1 MPHARLASVVLA
13 FILMLP
19 ALSVADERPN
29 ILWITSE
36 DNNVQWVGCYGNPN
50 GDTPRIDEMAGE
62 GFRYTHCFANTPV
75 CSPQRSVW
83 ITGIHAV
90 SMGTHPMRSRYD
102 IPHNLIRYYPDELR
116 AAGYF
121 SLKPGKTDCNIGGRD
136 DREPWDKGQVDFK
149 TLKDKQPFFSIINIG
164 DSHES
169 RAHGDVENTQ
179 HDPAQ
184 VKLAPY
190 HPDLPVIR
198 KNYAKY
204 QDAVKR
210 MDSKVGQVLDDLA
223 ASGLHENTVVIY
235 NSDHGGVM
243 ARSKR
248 FLVDT
253 GIHCPLIVRI
263 PPKFKSFYPAE
274 TPGMAVN
281 RILSFIDMPKT
292 WLALAGAKIPAEMQG
307 HVFLGPSQDTERE
320 FHVAYRGRMDERC
333 DNSRA
338 VRDKQ
343 FLYIRN
349 FMPYVP
355 RGQYLTYLWHAQA
368 TKAWEAHH
376 RAGKTDAVTGRFFRN
391 KPVEEL
397 YDTTKDPYSI
407 NNLAGSDEHQEVLE
421 NMRGRLRQ
429 WQAEHY
435 DAAML
440 PEAEMVTRAQKYKT
454 TIYEMVRDPKKF
466 PIAKY
471 LEASDIALAKSADN
485 RQSLESMLA
494 SEDSGVRYWGSVGLF
509 LLGEQATDSKP
520 ALRKALGDDCH
531 EVVAMAAWSL
541 FNLGEKE
548 TGRSALRGLLENNSY
563 AALKVANV
571 IGWMGEGYDFYRP
584 ALLSC
589 KTSVQDS
596 YLARIKKT
604 VQSTTP
610 QTK

>member
-1 MPHARLASVVLA
+1 MLHARLASVALVFL
-13 FILMLP
+13 LTLP
-19 ALSVADERPN
+19 AMSVADERPN

-36 DNNVQWVGCYGNPN
+36 DNNIQWVGCYGNPN

-90 SMGTHPMRSRYD
+90 SMGTHPMRSRYN
-102 IPHNLIRYYPDELR
+102 IPHDKIQYYPDALR

-179 HDPAQ
+179 HDPAR

-281 RILSFIDMPKT
+281 RIVSFIDMPKT

-307 HVFLGPSQDTERE
+307 RVFLGPSQDTERE

-397 YDTTKDPYSI
+397 YDTTQDPYSI
-407 NNLAGSDEHQEVLE
+407 NNLAGSDEHQEVIE

-440 PEAEMVTRAQKYKT
+440 PEAEMVTRAQKYNT

-563 AALKVANV
+563 AALKVANI
-571 IGWMGEGYDFYRP
+571 IGWMGEGYDFYRQ

>member
-1 MPHARLASVVLA
+1 MDLKPIKLLLLISCLVPLN
-13 FILMLP
+13 
-19 ALSVADERPN
+19 LSAADERPN

-36 DNNVQWVGCYGNPN
+36 DNNIQWVGCYGNPN
-50 GDTPRIDEMAGE
+50 GDTPRIDELAKD

-75 CSPQRSVW
+75 CAPQRSVW

-90 SMGTHPMRSRYD
+90 SMGTHPMRSRYN
-102 IPHNLIRYYPDELR
+102 IPHNKIRYYPDELR

-121 SLKPGKTDCNIGGRD
+121 SLKPGKTDCNIGGRN
-136 DREPWDKGQVDFK
+136 DREPWDKGKADFEE
-149 TLKDKQPFFSIINIG
+149 LKGKQPFFSIINIG

-169 RAHGDVENTQ
+169 RAHGDVENTK
-179 HDPAQ
+179 HDPAK

-190 HPDLPVIR
+190 HPDLPVVR

-210 MDSKVGQVLDDLA
+210 MDAKVGQVLDDLE
-223 ASGLHENTVVIY
+223 ASGLHENTIVIY

-263 PPKFKSFYPAE
+263 PSKFKGLYPAE
-274 TPGMAVN
+274 KPGMTVD
-281 RILSFIDMPKT
+281 RIVSFIDMPKT

-307 HVFLGPSQDTERE
+307 HVFLGPTSDPERE

-338 VRDKQ
+338 VRDER

-355 RGQYLTYLWHAQA
+355 RGQYLSYLWRAQA

-376 RAGKTDAVTGRFFRN
+376 RARKTDAVTGRFFTN

-397 YDTTKDPYSI
+397 YDTSEDPYSV
-407 NNLAGSDEHQEVLE
+407 NNLAGDSEYTEVLQK
-421 NMRGRLRQ
+421 MRGRLRD
-429 WQAEHY
+429 WQLKHY

-440 PEAEMVTRAQKYKT
+440 PEAEMVTRAEKHDT
-454 TIYEMVRDPKKF
+454 TIYEMVRDAKKY
-466 PIAKY
+466 PLERL
-471 LEASDIALAKSADN
+471 LEASDLALAKSADN
-485 RQSLESMLA
+485 REALERMLA
-494 SEDSGVRYWGSVGLF
+494 SDESGVRYWGSVGLF
-509 LLGEQATDSKP
+509 LLGEKANDSKL
-520 ALRKALGDDCH
+520 ALRKSLTDDCH

-541 FNLGEKE
+541 FNLGEKD
-548 TGRSALRGLLENNSY
+548 TARNALRGLLENNSY
-563 AALKVANV
+563 AALKVAN
-571 IGWMGEGYDFYRP
+571 IIDWIGEGYDFYKE
-584 ALLSC
+584 ALASC
-589 KTSVQDS
+589 STSVQDS
-596 YLARIKKT
+596 YLGRIKQR
-604 VQSTTP
+604 VQSDTP
-610 QTK
+610 K